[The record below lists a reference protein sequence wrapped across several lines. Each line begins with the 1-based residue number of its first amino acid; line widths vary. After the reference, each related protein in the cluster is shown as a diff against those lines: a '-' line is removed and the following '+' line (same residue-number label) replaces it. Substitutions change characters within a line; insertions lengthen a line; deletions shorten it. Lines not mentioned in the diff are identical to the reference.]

1 MSSATNKKFIDWS
14 NLPAQLYKY
23 ANCLSEY
30 IKHKEYNNE
39 DDFMTFQMLYFKL
52 MDIYKYFDEN
62 KVLSNFIPEEELL
75 AVFKRK
81 LIRYR
86 LHFIDLYNEFS
97 SMLEQIVMY
106 KKKKKMLSSINL
118 STIHESKT
126 QSESSLKPLQ
136 ESPNS
141 KNGIDVSQSIQ
152 KRSIKSVLL
161 LLTSQFKENIK
172 KIRPLY
178 EEIVKLAPP
187 LAQNLQ
193 NTVQKM
199 SLSKQNSSHQNQNEN
214 AKSSFA
220 SQQSNPSFNSSN
232 FSLQSSKSQESI
244 ENIMKT
250 LLSLAQSIKLQIR
263 EIELQT
269 QNLSEFQEHQAQF
282 KNSKV
287 TFFNCIGAI
296 EIYWMLRFDNVSD
309 FLKTQIKQLQKGM
322 DMFLV
327 KLKKNAKKNDPTQIL
342 STIENQKKASQD
354 LTKQPVHQPEASR
367 QPSMSTSNF
376 QDNLS
381 DGYSSHSSQELY
393 YTAKSNQLP
402 RYKISEQIA
411 LEEIPEEDQ
420 GKTSITNDNN
430 FFYQSQQS
438 ELESKEDNDNQN
450 NTLSQ
455 SFNNNE
461 KFSLNSNFQFILKQ
475 GESQENLFKSILSN
489 SDINKEPQ
497 ININQNDIEYRIE
510 QTISLN
516 IKSRESKEQQ
526 KANTQSIQDMRQNN
540 QQNEVNQAN
549 SQKTSST
556 KSQANPSNPSG
567 MSEMM
572 NQNQTWVNDKQRQS
586 KKQPENKLISIDYC
600 LCISKIS

>member
-1 MSSATNKKFIDWS
+1 MSAVNKKSIEWF

-52 MDIYKYFDEN
+52 MDIYKYFDEY
-62 KVLSNFIPEEELL
+62 KVLFNFIPEEELL

-81 LIRYR
+81 LIRQKM
-86 LHFIDLYNEFS
+86 HFIDLYNEFS
-97 SMLEQIVMY
+97 SMLDQIVMY

-118 STIHESKT
+118 STSRESQT
-126 QSESSLKPLQ
+126 QSESSLKALQ
-136 ESPNS
+136 ESINS
-141 KNGIDVSQSIQ
+141 KKEFDAAQSI
-152 KRSIKSVLL
+152 KKKSIKTVLL

-172 KIRPLY
+172 KIKPIY
-178 EEIVKLAPP
+178 EEIVKLTPH
-187 LAQNLQ
+187 LTQNLQ
-193 NTVQKM
+193 NSVQKM
-199 SLSKQNSSHQNQNEN
+199 GLSKQNSSHQNEN

-232 FSLQSSKSQESI
+232 FSLQSSKTQESI
-244 ENIMKT
+244 DNIMKT
-250 LLSLAQSIKLQIR
+250 LLSLAQLIKLQIR
-263 EIELQT
+263 DIECQT
-269 QNLSEFQEHQAQF
+269 QNLSEFQEHQAKF

-287 TFFNCIGAI
+287 AFFNCIGAI

-322 DMFLV
+322 DMFLA
-327 KLKKNAKKNDPTQIL
+327 KLKKNAKKNEPSQII
-342 STIENQKKASQD
+342 STTESQKQSSYEPI
-354 LTKQPVHQPEASR
+354 KQPGQQPDVSR
-367 QPSMSTSNF
+367 NPSMNAANF

-420 GKTSITNDNN
+420 GKTSATNDNN
-430 FFYQSQQS
+430 FFYYQSQQS
-438 ELESKEDNDNQN
+438 ELESKDDNDNQN

-461 KFSLNSNFQFILKQ
+461 KYSLNSNFQFILKQ
-475 GESQENLFKSILSN
+475 GEGQENLLKSILSN
-489 SDINKEPQ
+489 SDVNKEPQ
-497 ININQNDIEYRIE
+497 VKINQNDFEYRIE

-516 IKSRESKEQQ
+516 IKSRDSKEQ
-526 KANTQSIQDMRQNN
+526 KMTNTQSTQDKRQNA
-540 QQNEVNQAN
+540 QQIQINQAD

-567 MSEMM
+567 MSEVMN
-572 NQNQTWVNDKQRQS
+572 NQNQTWINDKQRQS
-586 KKQPENKLISIDYC
+586 KKQSDDKLISIGYC

>member
-1 MSSATNKKFIDWS
+1 MSTVNKKSIEWF

-30 IKHKEYNNE
+30 IKRKEYNNE

-62 KVLSNFIPEEELL
+62 KVLNNFIPEEELL

-86 LHFIDLYNEFS
+86 MHFLDLYNEFS
-97 SMLEQIVMY
+97 SMLDQIVMY

-118 STIHESKT
+118 STIRETHT
-126 QSESSLKPLQ
+126 LSESSLRPLQ

-141 KNGIDVSQSIQ
+141 KKEQSAAQSIQ
-152 KRSIKSVLL
+152 KKSIKTVLL

-172 KIRPLY
+172 KIKPIY
-178 EEIVKLAPP
+178 EEIVKLTPP
-187 LAQNLQ
+187 LTQNLHNQ
-193 NTVQKM
+193 VQKM
-199 SLSKQNSSHQNQNEN
+199 SLSKQNSSHQNEN
-214 AKSSFA
+214 PKSSFA

-263 EIELQT
+263 EIENQT
-269 QNLSEFQEHQAQF
+269 QNLSEFQEHQAKF

-287 TFFNCIGAI
+287 AFFNCIGAI

-322 DMFLV
+322 EMFLE
-327 KLKKNAKKNDPTQIL
+327 KLKKNAKKNETSQII
-342 STIENQKKASQD
+342 SATENQKKDSQD
-354 LTKQPVHQPEASR
+354 LIKFHVQQPEISR
-367 QPSMSTSNF
+367 NPSMNQSNL
-376 QDNLS
+376 QENLS
-381 DGYSSHSSQELY
+381 EGYSSHSSQELY

-430 FFYQSQQS
+430 FYCYQSQQS
-438 ELESKEDNDNQN
+438 ELESKDENDIQN

-455 SFNNNE
+455 SYNNNE

-475 GESQENLFKSILSN
+475 GESSDNLFKSILSN
-489 SDINKEPQ
+489 SDINKESQ
-497 ININQNDIEYRIE
+497 IKINQNDIEYRIE

-516 IKSRESKEQQ
+516 ITSRESKEQN
-526 KANTQSIQDMRQNN
+526 KTNTQSNQDRRQNA
-540 QQNEVNQAN
+540 QQIQVNQAD

-572 NQNQTWVNDKQRQS
+572 TQNQTWMNDKQRQS
-586 KKQPENKLISIDYC
+586 KKQPDDKLISIGYC